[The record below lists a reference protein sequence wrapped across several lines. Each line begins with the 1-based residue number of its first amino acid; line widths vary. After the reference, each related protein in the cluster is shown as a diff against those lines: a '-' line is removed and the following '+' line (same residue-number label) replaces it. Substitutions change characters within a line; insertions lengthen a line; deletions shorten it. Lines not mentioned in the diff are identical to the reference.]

1 MNLAK
6 GILVAA
12 AAFLLAAAAP
22 AAAQE
27 QLAWAKGDMALGK
40 PDAPVTVIEYA
51 SMTCPH
57 CARFHAETFKAFK
70 EKYVDTG
77 KVRMIFREFP
87 FDGLALRASMLAR
100 CAGPERYFPML
111 EVLFQQ
117 QKQWTAAKDPLVA
130 LAQIGR
136 LGGVSQEKFDA
147 CMKSEELSN
156 AIVQNRLEGQ
166 QKHGVESTPTFVI
179 EGEKLTGAL
188 TLAQLDEA
196 LAKKLPK
203 S

>member
-1 MNLAK
+1 MKLAK
-6 GILVAA
+6 GFLVA
-12 AAFLLAAAAP
+12 LATLMLAVAAP

-40 PDAPVTVIEYA
+40 ADAPVTVIEYA

-166 QKHGVESTPTFVI
+166 QKHGVESTPTFLI

>member
-1 MNLAK
+1 MKLVT
-6 GILVAA
+6 GLVAA
-12 AAFLLAAAAP
+12 FAIFLLAAAP
-22 AAAQE
+22 ASAQD

-40 PDAPVTVIEYA
+40 ADAPVTVIEYA

-70 EKYVDTG
+70 EKYVDAG

-117 QKQWTAAKDPLVA
+117 QKQWTSAKDPLAA

-166 QKHGVESTPTFVI
+166 QKHGVDSTPTFLI

>member
-1 MNLAK
+1 MKLAK
-6 GILVAA
+6 GMI
-12 AAFLLAAAAP
+12 AAFALVLLAAAAP
-22 AAAQE
+22 AQAQQQTE
-27 QLAWAKGDMALGK
+27 WAKGDMALGK

-57 CARFHAETFKAFK
+57 CARFHTETLGSFK

-77 KVRMIFREFP
+77 KVRLIFREFP

-111 EVLFQQ
+111 DVLFQQ
-117 QKQWTAAKDPLVA
+117 QKQWTSAKDPMAA
-130 LAQIGR
+130 LGQIGR
-136 LGGVSQEKFDA
+136 LAGVSPQKFEA
-147 CMKSEELSN
+147 CMKSEELQN
-156 AIVQNRLEGQ
+156 AVVQNRLEGQ
-166 QKHGVESTPTFVI
+166 QQHKVESTPTFVI
-179 EGEKLTGAL
+179 DGEKHSGAL
-188 TLAQLDEA
+188 TLAQLDEI

>member
-1 MNLAK
+1 MKLAK
-6 GILVAA
+6 VLI
-12 AAFLLAAAAP
+12 AAFALVLLAGASAR
-22 AAAQE
+22 AQE
-27 QLAWAKGDMALGK
+27 LNWARGDMAIGK
-40 PDAPVTVIEYA
+40 ADAPVTVIEYA

-57 CARFHAETFKAFK
+57 CARFHTDTFKPFK

-111 EVLFQQ
+111 DVLFQQ
-117 QKQWTAAKDPLVA
+117 QRQWTSAKDPLAA

-179 EGEKLTGAL
+179 DGEKLTGAL

>member
-6 GILVAA
+6 GILVVI
-12 AAFLLAAAAP
+12 AAFMLAAAAP

-27 QLAWAKGDMALGK
+27 PAWAKGDMALGK
-40 PDAPVTVIEYA
+40 ADAPVTVIEYA

>member
-1 MNLAK
+1 
-6 GILVAA
+6 
-12 AAFLLAAAAP
+12 
-22 AAAQE
+22 
-27 QLAWAKGDMALGK
+27 MALGK

-57 CARFHAETFKAFK
+57 CARFHTETLGSFK

-77 KVRMIFREFP
+77 KVRLIFREFP

-111 EVLFQQ
+111 DVLFQQ
-117 QKQWTAAKDPLVA
+117 QKQWTSAKDPMAA
-130 LAQIGR
+130 LGQIGR
-136 LGGVSQEKFDA
+136 LAGVSPQKFEA
-147 CMKSEELSN
+147 CMKSEELQN

-166 QKHGVESTPTFVI
+166 QEHKVESTPTFVI
-179 EGEKLTGAL
+179 DGEKHSGAL
-188 TLAQLDEA
+188 TLAQLDEI

>member
-1 MNLAK
+1 
-6 GILVAA
+6 
-12 AAFLLAAAAP
+12 
-22 AAAQE
+22 
-27 QLAWAKGDMALGK
+27 
-40 PDAPVTVIEYA
+40 
-51 SMTCPH
+51 
-57 CARFHAETFKAFK
+57 
-70 EKYVDTG
+70 
-77 KVRMIFREFP
+77 MIFREFP

-166 QKHGVESTPTFVI
+166 QKHGVESTPTFLI

>member
-1 MNLAK
+1 MNLVK
-6 GILVAA
+6 GLIVAFTLFVA
-12 AAFLLAAAAP
+12 AAAAP
-22 AAAQE
+22 AQAQE
-27 QLAWAKGDMALGK
+27 ADWAKGDMTLGSA
-40 PDAPVTVIEYA
+40 DAPVTIIEYA

-57 CARFHAETFKAFK
+57 CARFHAETMKAFK

-77 KVRMIFREFP
+77 KVRLIFREFP

-100 CAGPERYFPML
+100 CAGPDRYFPML
-111 EVLFQQ
+111 DVLFQQ
-117 QKQWTAAKDPLVA
+117 QRQWSSAKDPVAA

-136 LGGVSQEKFDA
+136 LGGVSAEEFEA
-147 CMKSEELSN
+147 CMKSEELQR

-166 QKHGVESTPTFVI
+166 QKHQIESTPTFVI
-179 EGEKLTGAL
+179 DGEKHAGAL
-188 TLAQLDEA
+188 SLAQLDEI

>member
-1 MNLAK
+1 MKLAT
-6 GILVAA
+6 GLIAA
-12 AAFLLAAAAP
+12 LALFLFAAAP
-22 AAAQE
+22 VSAQE
-27 QLAWAKGDMALGK
+27 QVAWAKGDMALGK
-40 PDAPVTVIEYA
+40 ADAPVTVIEYA

-111 EVLFQQ
+111 DVLFQQ
-117 QKQWTAAKDPLVA
+117 QRQWTGAKDPVAA

-136 LGGVSQEKFDA
+136 LGGVSQEKFEA

-179 EGEKLTGAL
+179 DGEKLTGAL

>member
-1 MNLAK
+1 MRLAK
-6 GILVAA
+6 GLFAAFALAVAA
-12 AAFLLAAAAP
+12 FATPLS
-22 AAAQE
+22 AQE
-27 QLAWAKGDMALGK
+27 GEAWAKGDMALGK
-40 PDAPVTVIEYA
+40 ADAPVTVIEYA

-77 KVRMIFREFP
+77 RVRLIFREFP

-100 CAGPERYFPML
+100 CAGPDRYFPMI

-117 QKQWTAAKDPLVA
+117 QRQWTSAKDPLAA
-130 LAQIGR
+130 LAQIGK

-147 CMKSEELSN
+147 CMKNEELSN
-156 AIVQNRLEGQ
+156 AIVQTRLEGQ
-166 QKHGVESTPTFVI
+166 QKHDVNSTPTFVI
-179 EGEKLTGAL
+179 DGEKHAGAL
-188 TLAQLDEA
+188 TLAQLDEI